1 MEEEDARKG
10 GWVRKG
16 NWLGLVEAAW
26 RFCWTGVYL
35 LTVGFYADWVA
46 GAKASCPE
54 DAAGGKG
61 AEGCC

>member
-1 MEEEDARKG
+1 MEILLDRG
-10 GWVRKG
+10 I
-16 NWLGLVEAAW
+16 
-26 RFCWTGVYL
+26 L

-54 DAAGGKG
+54 DAAGGEG